1 MLIES
6 YDFGR
11 IIIDGKP
18 YTSDVIVFPDRVD
31 DSWWRKKGHEL
42 CIDDIKEVVE
52 AKPETLVVGTGYY
65 GRMKILSETLEYLKS
80 NGIEVT
86 AKKTEDACEAFNQLS
101 KARKVVAAIHLTC

>member
-1 MLIES
+1 MIES

-52 AKPETLVVGTGYY
+52 AKPEILVVGTGFY

-86 AKKTEDACEAFNQLS
+86 AKKTEDACEAFNRLS
-101 KARKVVAAIHLTC
+101 KARKTVAALHLTC

>member
-1 MLIES
+1 MIES

-31 DSWWRKKGHEL
+31 DSWWRKKRHEL
-42 CIDDIKEVVE
+42 YSDDIQEVVDV
-52 AKPETLVVGTGYY
+52 KPENRVVGTGFY

-80 NGIEVT
+80 NRIEVT
-86 AKKTEDACEAFNQLS
+86 ATKTEDACEAFNRLS
-101 KARKVVAAIHLTC
+101 KARKTVAALHLTC